1 MAVPG
6 CPDPACWTASIA
18 STRMRSTA
26 RLSAADHSRP
36 ASDAVVT
43 VRSALPSRGAIADHA
58 ASRDCQAEDP
68 FASRPYRA
76 GSKAIAR
83 QPEPVTGRMTN
94 VHWGPPD
101 VHRGVPGCSPGPRG
115 PAAAPDVPRAR
126 AAGWPRRHGSTA
138 HAPSTLPA
146 MATSRPNLDP
156 RAVIEGRPPGRP
168 RPGLIIGIAAGLGCA
183 VIVLGI
189 DLLESVEGAGHSPAP
204 FLIALPL
211 ALLPVPFLV
220 ALVLLLDRLEPEPR
234 GNLALC
240 FAWGAGVAALLA
252 AIINTAG
259 LLFITQPE
267 LGQSRGELVSA
278 TFGAP
283 LVEESL
289 KGAVLFWLLWRRR
302 QEFDGPTDGIMYAA
316 MVGLGFAMMENVGYY
331 ISALARPHFGGAEL
345 LGFTFVFRG
354 LLSPFAHPVFTAMTG
369 IGVAYAATHRRAGR
383 GVFAGLLGAMTLHG
397 LWNGL
402 ARYGLRG
409 VAAAY
414 LMILCVLIALVAVVV
429 ADRRRTVR
437 LIWRFLPAYQGS
449 GVVTE
454 ADLQM
459 LSTLRGR
466 RAARLWA
473 RGVGG
478 RPAAHAMRDYQLAST
493 ELALVHQRA
502 ERGLIDVPRFDGRS
516 RDLLAL
522 MAAAHDAF
530 LRQHGGQGSPPW
542 GS

>member
-1 MAVPG
+1 
-6 CPDPACWTASIA
+6 
-18 STRMRSTA
+18 
-26 RLSAADHSRP
+26 
-36 ASDAVVT
+36 
-43 VRSALPSRGAIADHA
+43 
-58 ASRDCQAEDP
+58 
-68 FASRPYRA
+68 
-76 GSKAIAR
+76 
-83 QPEPVTGRMTN
+83 
-94 VHWGPPD
+94 
-101 VHRGVPGCSPGPRG
+101 
-115 PAAAPDVPRAR
+115 
-126 AAGWPRRHGSTA
+126 
-138 HAPSTLPA
+138 

-168 RPGLIIGIAAGLGCA
+168 RPGLIIGIAAGLACA
-183 VIVLGI
+183 LIVLGL

-211 ALLPVPFLV
+211 ALLPVPLLI

-234 GNLALC
+234 GNLVLC
-240 FAWGAGVAALLA
+240 FAWGAGIAALLA

-267 LGQSRGELVSA
+267 LGKSNGEFISA

-283 LVEESL
+283 LVEETL
-289 KGAVLFWLLWRRR
+289 KGMILFWLLWRRR

-316 MVGLGFAMMENVGYY
+316 MVGLGFAMMENIGYY
-331 ISALARPHFGGAEL
+331 ISALVQPQVGGAEL

-354 LLSPFAHPVFTAMTG
+354 LLAPFAHPAFTAMTG
-369 IGVAYAATHRRAGR
+369 IGVAYAATHRRAGWAV
-383 GVFAGLLGAMTLHG
+383 GAGLLGAVTLHG

-402 ARYGLRG
+402 STIGLSG
-409 VAAAY
+409 IAAAY
-414 LMILCVLIALVAVVV
+414 LLVAWVLIVLVAVVV

-454 ADLQM
+454 ADLRM

-466 RAARLWA
+466 RAARLRA
-473 RGVGG
+473 RGTGG
-478 RPAAHAMRDYQLAST
+478 RTVARAVTDYQLAAT

-502 ERGLIDVPRFDGRS
+502 ERGLIDAARFDGRC

-522 MAAAHDAF
+522 MAMARDTYSREPA
-530 LRQHGGQGSPPW
+530 RPG
-542 GS
+542 